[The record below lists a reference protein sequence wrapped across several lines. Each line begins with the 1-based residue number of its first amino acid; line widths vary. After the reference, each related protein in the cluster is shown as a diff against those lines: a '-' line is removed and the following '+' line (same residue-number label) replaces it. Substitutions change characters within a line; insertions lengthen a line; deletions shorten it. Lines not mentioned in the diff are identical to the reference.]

1 LRTARIS
8 RPGGGAQLLVALAL
22 AGCAALGP
30 GPLVQQQ
37 DEGLVAANLARVAVV
52 PFASAL
58 RDEAGGSAGADAAA
72 EIASALSEGL
82 AGAGLDVVTPS
93 DVAAAFAARGRPA
106 PSSDPVAAAGAAQ
119 ELGATAVVLGRVTRF
134 RERVGSAAGATVAA
148 SVAFEV
154 FVHEAPSGRRL
165 WAGRFDETQP
175 ALSANVARARQFP
188 GGGTRWLT
196 AAEVAR
202 WGAGE
207 AARAIAARPAEPAP

>member
-1 LRTARIS
+1 LSTARI
-8 RPGGGAQLLVALAL
+8 RRL
-22 AGCAALGP
+22 AGAALPLAALTACAALGP

-52 PFASAL
+52 PLASAL
-58 RDEAGGSAGADAAA
+58 RDEAGGEAGADAAA
-72 EIASALSEGL
+72 EIAGALSEGL
-82 AGAGLDVVTPS
+82 AHAGLDVVAPGE
-93 DVAAAFAARGRPA
+93 VGAALAARGVPV
-106 PSSDPVAAAGAAQ
+106 PSADAAAAARAAH
-119 ELGATAVVLGRVTRF
+119 EEFGATSVVLGRVTRF
-134 RERVGSAAGATVAA
+134 RERVGSAAGARVAA

-196 AAEVAR
+196 AAEVGR

-207 AARAIAARPAEPAP
+207 VARAIATRPEEPAP